1 MNVAIGIGIEAPGRV
16 EAGPGQVLGEAHREA
31 DGANWPRAAFAQV
44 PSSSR
49 PPEES
54 FRSSLQS
61 QFASLVAAADSADA
75 NATEKNPSAID
86 AKRVDTAAPSI
97 RTATAENH
105 PSLEPLL
112 TANTVGDVK
121 SPRNPHPLNLGSA
134 HPVAHSKSIRKES
147 ASTRSLPELPVASL
161 DSSLLI
167 LSPQGSANSAS
178 NRTPATHIEPQEP
191 VQPAPHPGTTP
202 QSPFNSWDSFTP
214 NPPGNLSAPEGSAA
228 QNRSPGIAETITSV
242 AAGAT
247 ALGAVADAV
256 ARAALPGRI
265 DDQASAPQQAPSQ
278 VQDQIENQPG
288 SNTVKSVLAP
298 ASGDQANRTP
308 ETGDTNSFPPQA
320 APNKVEMTG
329 LADNNPTPGPVAVR
343 MAQQA
348 PEIRSAGL
356 AGDSA
361 PLLSQFTAAKGEMN
375 APVGLVGGSA
385 NSNSSNPSHQTIA
398 ARNVDAVA
406 PLGRTHEGTLL
417 AHPGTRAMDLNPDE
431 AGVPNSAAANSTAAG
446 EQVSSSGRAR
456 VEEAQPQ
463 QAITQEQNR
472 TQAQPDGQVSERVAP
487 PTASD
492 QADRSS
498 HPDIA
503 DASHSYAALAG
514 AVKPGA
520 TGEGKVSQVVSRS
533 SPLAITGS
541 QAESGNHSLKVENN
555 GLLQDASALVRD
567 SAGTHRAMSA
577 TDGDVGGPA
586 SAPTRSSAHDTFAAL
601 DADTLTGTPSWIHA
615 EARRAEAGFQDP
627 TLGWVGVRAEASGGI
642 VHATLMP
649 GSAEAAQTLGGH
661 MAGLNAYLAEEHSS
675 VATLTLAAPEGRESG
690 LGAGQDANQ
699 DTNQGMTQGG
709 GQNSPSESQSNPH
722 PVVPAIATAAAREIL
737 GLTGNSGRA
746 VGFTGNEGSH
756 ISVMA

>member
-1 MNVAIGIGIEAPGRV
+1 MSVAIGIGIEAPGRA

-75 NATEKNPSAID
+75 NATEKNPSVID

-112 TANTVGDVK
+112 MANTVGDVK

-134 HPVAHSKSIRKES
+134 HPLAHSKSIRKES

-161 DSSLLI
+161 GNSLLI

-214 NPPGNLSAPEGSAA
+214 NPPGNLSALEGSAA

-242 AAGAT
+242 AAGST
-247 ALGAVADAV
+247 ALGAVADPF

-265 DDQASAPQQAPSQ
+265 DDQASAPQRMPAQ
-278 VQDQIENQPG
+278 VQDQIETRPG
-288 SNTVKSVLAP
+288 SNTVKSLLAP
-298 ASGDQANRTP
+298 TSGDQANGTP
-308 ETGDTNSFPPQA
+308 ETGDSDSVPPPA
-320 APNKVEMTG
+320 APSRVEMTG
-329 LADNNPTPGPVAVR
+329 SADYNPPPGPVAVR

-348 PEIRSAGL
+348 AEIRSGGL
-356 AGDSA
+356 AVDSA
-361 PLLSQFTAAKGEMN
+361 PLLSQFTAANAEMN
-375 APVGLVGGSA
+375 THIGLVGGSA
-385 NSNSSNPSHQTIA
+385 SSDSSTPSHQTIA

-406 PLGRTHEGTLL
+406 PLGRTHEGAMLG
-417 AHPGTRAMDLNPDE
+417 PRGTRAIDLNPDE
-431 AGVPNSAAANSTAAG
+431 AGLPNSALADSTAAA
-446 EQVSSSGRAR
+446 EQVSSSGRSR
-456 VEEAQPQ
+456 VDEAQPQ

-472 TQAQPDGQVSERVAP
+472 IQAQPDGQVSERVAP
-487 PTASD
+487 LNASD
-492 QADRSS
+492 QADRSF
-498 HPDIA
+498 HPDNA

-514 AVKPGA
+514 AGKFAA

-533 SPLAITGS
+533 SRLAITGS

-567 SAGTHRAMSA
+567 SASTHRAMSA
-577 TDGDVGGPA
+577 SDGNVSDLAG
-586 SAPTRSSAHDTFAAL
+586 APTRSGAHDTFAAL
-601 DADTLTGTPSWIHA
+601 DADTLAGTPSWIHA
-615 EARRAEAGFQDP
+615 GARRAEAGFQDP

-690 LGAGQDANQ
+690 LGAGQDANH
-699 DTNQGMTQGG
+699 GMNQGG
-709 GQNSPSESQSNPH
+709 GQNSPSESQSSPH
-722 PVVPAIATAAAREIL
+722 LVVPAIATAAAREIP

>member
-1 MNVAIGIGIEAPGRV
+1 
-16 EAGPGQVLGEAHREA
+16 
-31 DGANWPRAAFAQV
+31 
-44 PSSSR
+44 
-49 PPEES
+49 
-54 FRSSLQS
+54 LQS

-97 RTATAENH
+97 RIATAENH

-112 TANTVGDVK
+112 KANTVGDVK
-121 SPRNPHPLNLGSA
+121 SPRNRHPLNLGSA

-161 DSSLLI
+161 GNSLLI

-178 NRTPATHIEPQEP
+178 NRTPATHIDPQEP

-214 NPPGNLSAPEGSAA
+214 NPPGNLSALEGSAA

-242 AAGAT
+242 AAGST
-247 ALGAVADAV
+247 ALGAVADPF

-329 LADNNPTPGPVAVR
+329 SADYNPPPGPVAVR

-348 PEIRSAGL
+348 SEIRSGGL

-361 PLLSQFTAAKGEMN
+361 PLLSQSTAANAEMN
-375 APVGLVGGSA
+375 TPIGLVGGSA
-385 NSNSSNPSHQTIA
+385 SSTPSHQTIA

-406 PLGRTHEGTLL
+406 PLGRTDEGDMLG
-417 AHPGTRAMDLNPDE
+417 PRGTRAIDLNPDE
-431 AGVPNSAAANSTAAG
+431 AGLPNSALADSTAAA
-446 EQVSSSGRAR
+446 EQVSSSGRSR
-456 VEEAQPQ
+456 VDEAQPQ

-472 TQAQPDGQVSERVAP
+472 IQAQPDGQVSERVAP
-487 PTASD
+487 LNASD
-492 QADRSS
+492 QPDRSS
-498 HPDIA
+498 HPDSE

-514 AVKPGA
+514 AGKSAA

-533 SPLAITGS
+533 SRLAITGS

-555 GLLQDASALVRD
+555 GMLQDASALARD
-567 SAGTHRAMSA
+567 SASTHRAMSA
-577 TDGDVGGPA
+577 TDGNVSAPA
-586 SAPTRSSAHDTFAAL
+586 NAPTRSGAHDTFAAL
-601 DADTLTGTPSWIHA
+601 DADTLTGAPSWIHA
-615 EARRAEAGFQDP
+615 GARRAEAGFQDP
-627 TLGWVGVRAEASGGI
+627 ALGWVGVRAEASGGT

-699 DTNQGMTQGG
+699 DTNQGMNQGG

-722 PVVPAIATAAAREIL
+722 PVVPAIASAAAREIP

-746 VGFTGNEGSH
+746 VGFTGNAGSH

>member
-1 MNVAIGIGIEAPGRV
+1 MSVAIGIGIEAPGRA
-16 EAGPGQVLGEAHREA
+16 EAGPGQVLGGAHREA
-31 DGANWPRAAFAQV
+31 DGASWSGAAFAQV
-44 PSSSR
+44 PSSSQ
-49 PPEES
+49 PPAES

-61 QFASLVAAADSADA
+61 QFASLVAAADSADT
-75 NATEKNPSAID
+75 NATETNPSAVD
-86 AKRVDTAAPSI
+86 AKRVDPAAPSI
-97 RTATAENH
+97 RTATAENR
-105 PSLEPLL
+105 PSLDPLL
-112 TANTVGDVK
+112 TASTVGDVK
-121 SPRNPHPLNLGSA
+121 SPQNTRLLNLGSA

-161 DSSLLI
+161 GNSLLI

-178 NRTPATHIEPQEP
+178 NRTPTTHIEPQEP
-191 VQPAPHPGTTP
+191 VQPAPHLGTTP
-202 QSPFNSWDSFTP
+202 QSPFSSWDSFTP
-214 NPPGNLSAPEGSAA
+214 NPSGNLKAREDSSA
-228 QNRSPGIAETITSV
+228 QNQSPGIAETITSV
-242 AAGAT
+242 AARSTAPGA
-247 ALGAVADAV
+247 AADPF
-256 ARAALPGRI
+256 ARGALPGRI

-278 VQDQIENQPG
+278 VQDQIETQPG

-298 ASGDQANRTP
+298 ASGDQANRIP
-308 ETGDTNSFPPQA
+308 ETGETNSFPLQA
-320 APNKVEMTG
+320 APNRVEMAG

-348 PEIRSAGL
+348 AEIRSAC
-356 AGDSA
+356 
-361 PLLSQFTAAKGEMN
+361 
-375 APVGLVGGSA
+375 
-385 NSNSSNPSHQTIA
+385 SNSSTPSHQTIA
-398 ARNVDAVA
+398 ARNVGAVA
-406 PLGRTHEGTLL
+406 PLGRTHEGAMLG
-417 AHPGTRAMDLNPDE
+417 PRGTRAMDLNPDE
-431 AGVPNSAAANSTAAG
+431 AGLPNSALADSTAAA
-446 EQVSSSGRAR
+446 EQVSSSGRSR

-487 PTASD
+487 LNASD

-498 HPDIA
+498 HSDTS

-514 AVKPGA
+514 AVKPA
-520 TGEGKVSQVVSRS
+520 ETGEAKVSQVVLRSSRS
-533 SPLAITGS
+533 AIAGS
-541 QAESGNHSLKVENN
+541 QTASGNHSLKVENN

-567 SAGTHRAMSA
+567 SASTHRAMSA
-577 TDGDVGGPA
+577 IDENVGGTA
-586 SAPTRSSAHDTFAAL
+586 SAPGKSGAHDTFAAL
-601 DADTLTGTPSWIHA
+601 DADTLTGKPSWIHA
-615 EARRAEAGFQDP
+615 GARRAEAGFQDP
-627 TLGWVGVRAEASGGI
+627 ALGWVGVRAETSGGT

-661 MAGLNAYLAEEHSS
+661 MAGLNAYLVEEHSS

-699 DTNQGMTQGG
+699 GMNQGG

-722 PVVPAIATAAAREIL
+722 AAIPAIATAAALEIP